1 MYDPSREKAEAS
13 ASSLSPIHVV
23 NAQPV
28 GFHSGTYASAAPQ
41 GDLPG
46 VTWTVS
52 L

>member
-1 MYDPSREKAEAS
+1 MYDPSRDKAEAS
-13 ASSLSPIHVV
+13 ASFHVV

-28 GFHSGTYASAAPQ
+28 GFHSGTYTSPAPQ
-41 GDLPG
+41 GDFPG